1 MTTQQ
6 REQSG
11 TKAWPDSRRSAAA
24 DPRNAP
30 APAPRPVAKPAA
42 PAKAVTGDKPVASA
56 DRLKILLVDDDDD
69 YREAA
74 SGELEHLNFDV
85 VSFPSGDGMLDY
97 FAGNNSVDIIVLD
110 WKLPQGLGI
119 DLLPKLHDRGIK
131 LPVVFLTGVAATAYE
146 SAALDGG
153 ALDFVDK
160 ARGVPILAKRLHL
173 ILDSRQRTAQ
183 NPSKQGLRCGKLVL
197 RPDASR
203 AYWADHDVDLTV
215 TEFNIIN
222 LMVTHAGE
230 HVTYRS
236 IYDCVHHAGFL
247 AGSGDEGFR
256 TNVRSSIKRIRNK
269 FRSLDNEFA
278 EIENFPAFGYRWRNG
293 PAQPA

>member
-1 MTTQQ
+1 MEALRIVGRADLSLGRIFEGHVNACALIRWYGSLAQLRQLERSLSTGQVYGVWNT
-6 REQSG
+6 EQPQG
-11 TKAWPDSRRSAAA
+11 VRLCVAAGEPGRLVGA
-24 DPRNAP
+24 KTFATGGGFIDWAIVTARPEVGDPVMVLAP
-30 APAPRPVAKPAA
+30 ASDPLRARPETWQVRGMRGT
-42 PAKAVTGDKPVASA
+42 V
-56 DRLKILLVDDDDD
+56 
-69 YREAA
+69 
-74 SGELEHLNFDV
+74 SGAYD
-85 VSFPSGDGMLDY
+85 
-97 FAGNNSVDIIVLD
+97 
-110 WKLPQGLGI
+110 
-119 DLLPKLHDRGIK
+119 
-131 LPVVFLTGVAATAYE
+131 LTGVAATAYE

-215 TEFNIIN
+215 TEFNIVH
-222 LMVTHAGE
+222 LMASHAGE

>member
-1 MTTQQ
+1 MTTLQ
-6 REQSG
+6 RNLSG
-11 TKAWPDSRRSAAA
+11 ATAWPESNRLR
-24 DPRNAP
+24 
-30 APAPRPVAKPAA
+30 AA
-42 PAKAVTGDKPVASA
+42 PAQRPAAKPVPDQPGTTATVPVNKPTTGG

-74 SGELEHLNFDV
+74 AGELEHLNFEV

-97 FAGNNSVDIIVLD
+97 FARNNSVDIIVLD

-160 ARGVPILAKRLHL
+160 ARGVPILAKRLRL
-173 ILDSRQRTAQ
+173 ILESRQRNAQTA
-183 NPSKQGLRCGKLVL
+183 PKQPLRCGKLLL

-215 TEFNIIN
+215 TEFNIVH
-222 LMVTHAGE
+222 LMASHAGE

-269 FRSLDNEFA
+269 FRSLDNSFA

-293 PAQPA
+293 PAQSA